1 MSNNPRATPLR
12 VAVLGASG
20 IGKNHARWFH
30 QHGCEV
36 CAFLGSSLASLP
48 ATQGILERGFGFIGR
63 GYSDLPTLLRVEQPN
78 IVCISC
84 PPPLHF
90 DYAVQAFA
98 AGAHVLCEKPLVY
111 DAAKPDQKLVAQAQT
126 LVETAQARGL
136 IFGTQMQY
144 AVIVDKLL
152 ELSGHAPGAA
162 PVREFAMEME
172 TKNLR
177 PGRDYEAIWIDL
189 SPHPLSVLQ
198 KLAPGSI
205 IDPDSIDCVLR
216 AHETEAR
223 FQLIPDATVPSAP
236 PVQAHIVVR
245 FNPQRPVPLRRFILN
260 GQPID
265 YVGRNNAAGEF
276 RSYLTAQDGRSLE
289 LPDFVDTLIGNF
301 VAACQGTAPLAVTG
315 ADGAQNVAWQLQLL
329 AAARREAG

>member
-1 MSNNPRATPLR
+1 MSATPQPLK

-20 IGKNHARWFH
+20 IGKNHARWFQ
-30 QHGCEV
+30 QHGCDV
-36 CAFLGSSLASLP
+36 VAFLGSSPDSLA
-48 ATQGILERGFGFIGR
+48 ATQAILERGFGFTGR

-78 IVCISC
+78 IACISC
-84 PPPLHF
+84 PPPLHY
-90 DYAVQAFA
+90 DYALQAFA

-111 DAAKPDQKLVAQAQT
+111 DATKTAAELAVQAQT
-126 LVETAQARGL
+126 LVETAQERDL

-152 ELSGHAPGAA
+152 ALSSHAPGTA

-177 PGRDYEAIWIDL
+177 PGRDYEAIWIDM

-198 KLAPGSI
+198 KLAPGAT
-205 IDPDSIDCVLR
+205 IDPASIDCVLR
-216 AHETEAR
+216 AHETEVR
-223 FQLIPDATVPSAP
+223 FQLLTAPDAL
-236 PVQAHIVVR
+236 PVKAHVIVR
-245 FNPQRPVPLRRFILN
+245 FNPNRAVPLRRFVLD
-260 GQPID
+260 GHPID

-276 RSYLTAQDGRSLE
+276 RSYLTAEDGRSLE

-301 VAACQGTAPLAVTG
+301 VAACRGGVPLAVTG

-329 AAARREAG
+329 EGARRE

>member
-1 MSNNPRATPLR
+1 MSETSHSKPMQ

-30 QHGCEV
+30 QHGCAV
-36 CAFLGSSLASLP
+36 VALLGSSPDSLP
-48 ATQGILERGFGFIGR
+48 ATQAILERGFGFAGR
-63 GYSDLPTLLRVEQPN
+63 GYSDLPTLLRVEQPD

-90 DYAVQAFA
+90 DYASQALA

-111 DAAKPDQKLVAQAQT
+111 DATKSAPELAAQARI
-126 LVETAQARGL
+126 LVETAQARRL

-152 ELSGHAPGAA
+152 ELSGHAAGAA
-162 PVREFAMEME
+162 PVREFVMEME

-198 KLAPGSI
+198 KLAPGATIDAASI
-205 IDPDSIDCVLR
+205 ECVLR
-216 AHETEAR
+216 PYETEAR
-223 FQLIPDATVPSAP
+223 FQLSAAP
-236 PVQAHIVVR
+236 GSLPVQAHIIVR
-245 FNPQRPVPLRRFILN
+245 FNPERPVPLRRFILD

-265 YVGRNNAAGEF
+265 YVGRNNEAGEF

-301 VAACQGTAPLAVTG
+301 VAACRGEAPLTVTG

-329 AAARREAG
+329 AAARRA